1 MLRRMGEELLQQVKL
16 WAADPTKLPVLF
28 DALQAEAGRV
38 IEGMRAEEFDAQAP
52 AYSTQELA
60 RRLARYEALTDD
72 LCRAVATLMYWTDV
86 AGARSISRLV
96 GRLANSARRPAGVP
110 AWLELDRYPALLAL
124 YAAGLGAVTGD
135 REQLLA
141 PLLGGRHST
150 DQHGR
155 LQPNVRVLYAQNVIG
170 EREAKQLPGL
180 EKNHTP
186 ASDYLVGL
194 TRSWLAGLEFE
205 DGPFELAF
213 DRFEFLAG
221 LVIYDIG
228 RQGQGNWAPV
238 GRFVWRGEYGE
249 KVWAE
254 VAGEVQAAGETW
266 PLLKAGLFG
275 ASGERLAES
284 LNGYVALVNQAAGR
298 FW

>member
-1 MLRRMGEELLQQVKL
+1 MLLGMGEELLQQVKE
-16 WAADPTKLPVLF
+16 WAADPTKLPAIF
-28 DALQAEAGRV
+28 DALHDEAGRV
-38 IEGMRAEEFDAQAP
+38 IEGMRVESFDAQAP
-52 AYSTQELA
+52 AYSKEELA
-60 RRLARYEALTDD
+60 RRLAGYEALTNG

-110 AWLELDRYPALLAL
+110 VWLELDRYPALLVL

-135 REQLLA
+135 REQLLG

-150 DQHGR
+150 DQQGR
-155 LQPNVRVLYAQNVIG
+155 LQPNIRVLYAHNVIG
-170 EREAKQLPGL
+170 EREARQLPGL
-180 EKNHTP
+180 EKNKTP
-186 ASDYLVGL
+186 ASDYLVRL
-194 TRSWLAGLEFE
+194 TRPWLAGLEYE
-205 DGPFELAF
+205 DGPFERAF

-221 LVIYDIG
+221 LVMYDIG
-228 RQGQGNWAPV
+228 REGQGSWAPV
-238 GRFVWRGEYGE
+238 GRFAWRGEYGE

-254 VAGEVQAAGETW
+254 VAGEVESAGEAW

-275 ASGERLAES
+275 ASGERLKES
-284 LNGYVALVNQAAGR
+284 LKGYVAFVNQAAGH